1 MKKLKKTVCII
12 MCFLTMLC
20 FVSCGGNVRNAR
32 TREVASE
39 LYSQKEI
46 NAAIRT
52 IKMDFAI
59 DWIDWSG
66 CTLTEIYY
74 AGDDYTKRYQD
85 FADRNNADD
94 VIVLLST
101 FTVDSSGG
109 DGSLIPN
116 CTYEKWEWI
125 LVRNKGGHWKHVDH
139 GY

>member
-1 MKKLKKTVCII
+1 
-12 MCFLTMLC
+12 MCFLTMWC

-52 IKMDFAI
+52 IKMDFA
-59 DWIDWSG
+59 IDWSG

-116 CTYEKWEWI
+116 YTYEKWEWI

>member
-1 MKKLKKTVCII
+1 MNNLKKTVCII

-59 DWIDWSG
+59 DWSG

-116 CTYEKWEWI
+116 YTYEKWEWI

>member
-1 MKKLKKTVCII
+1 MKKTVCII

-59 DWIDWSG
+59 DWSG

-101 FTVDSSGG
+101 FNVDSSGG

-116 CTYEKWEWI
+116 YTYEKWEWI

>member
-1 MKKLKKTVCII
+1 
-12 MCFLTMLC
+12 MCFLMTLC
-20 FVSCGGNVRNAR
+20 FVSCGGNVSNVR
-32 TREVASE
+32 TRDVASE

-52 IKMDFAI
+52 IKMDFVL
-59 DWIDWSG
+59 DWNG
-66 CTLTEIYY
+66 CTLKEIYY

-116 CTYEKWEWI
+116 YTYEKWEWI

>member
-1 MKKLKKTVCII
+1 MKNLKKTVCII
-12 MCFLTMLC
+12 MCFRTMLC

-52 IKMDFAI
+52 IKMDFA
-59 DWIDWSG
+59 IDWSG

-116 CTYEKWEWI
+116 YTYEKWEWI

>member
-1 MKKLKKTVCII
+1 MKKTVCII

-59 DWIDWSG
+59 DWSG

-116 CTYEKWEWI
+116 YTYEKWEWI

>member
-1 MKKLKKTVCII
+1 

-52 IKMDFAI
+52 IKMDFA
-59 DWIDWSG
+59 IDWSG

-116 CTYEKWEWI
+116 YTYEKWEWI

>member
-1 MKKLKKTVCII
+1 MKKTVCVI

-52 IKMDFAI
+52 IKMDFA
-59 DWIDWSG
+59 IDWSG

-116 CTYEKWEWI
+116 YTYEKWEWI

>member
-1 MKKLKKTVCII
+1 
-12 MCFLTMLC
+12 MCFLTMWC

-52 IKMDFAI
+52 IKMDFA
-59 DWIDWSG
+59 IDWSG

-116 CTYEKWEWI
+116 YTYEKWEWI
-125 LVRNKGGHWKHVDH
+125 LVRNKGGHWKHVEH

>member
-1 MKKLKKTVCII
+1 MKNLKKTVCII

-59 DWIDWSG
+59 DWSG

-116 CTYEKWEWI
+116 YTYEIWEWI

>member
-1 MKKLKKTVCII
+1 

-52 IKMDFAI
+52 IKMDFA
-59 DWIDWSG
+59 IDWSG

-116 CTYEKWEWI
+116 FTYEKWEWI

>member
-1 MKKLKKTVCII
+1 MKNLKKTVCII

-32 TREVASE
+32 MREVASE

-52 IKMDFAI
+52 IKMDFA
-59 DWIDWSG
+59 IDWSG

-116 CTYEKWEWI
+116 YTYEKWEWI

>member
-1 MKKLKKTVCII
+1 MPARRAWRDSEQA
-12 MCFLTMLC
+12 LTMLC

-52 IKMDFAI
+52 IKMDFA
-59 DWIDWSG
+59 IDWSG

-116 CTYEKWEWI
+116 YTYEKWEWI

>member
-1 MKKLKKTVCII
+1 MKKTVCII

-59 DWIDWSG
+59 DWSG

-74 AGDDYTKRYQD
+74 AGDDYTRRYQD

-109 DGSLIPN
+109 DGSLEPN
-116 CTYEKWEWI
+116 STYEKWEWV

>member
-1 MKKLKKTVCII
+1 MKKTVCVI

-52 IKMDFAI
+52 IKMDFA
-59 DWIDWSG
+59 IDWSG

-116 CTYEKWEWI
+116 YTYEKWGWI

>member
-1 MKKLKKTVCII
+1 
-12 MCFLTMLC
+12 MLC
-20 FVSCGGNVRNAR
+20 FVSCGGNVRNTR

-59 DWIDWSG
+59 DWSG
-66 CTLTEIYY
+66 CTLTEIYH

>member
-1 MKKLKKTVCII
+1 

-52 IKMDFAI
+52 IKMDFA
-59 DWIDWSG
+59 IDWSG

-116 CTYEKWEWI
+116 FTYEKWEWI
-125 LVRNKGGHWKHVDH
+125 LVRNKGGYWKHVDH

>member
-1 MKKLKKTVCII
+1 MKNLKKTVCII

-59 DWIDWSG
+59 DWSG

-116 CTYEKWEWI
+116 YTYEKWEWI

>member
-1 MKKLKKTVCII
+1 MKKTACIF
-12 MCFLTMLC
+12 MCFLMTLC

-52 IKMDFAI
+52 IKMDFA
-59 DWIDWSG
+59 IDWSG

-116 CTYEKWEWI
+116 YTYEKWEWI

>member
-1 MKKLKKTVCII
+1 MKKLKKIVCII

-52 IKMDFAI
+52 IKMDFA
-59 DWIDWSG
+59 IDWSG

-116 CTYEKWEWI
+116 YTYEKWEWI